1 MTIDIHTHAF
11 HPKIA
16 DKVVVQLQNH
26 YGIPPV
32 GTGKLDDLLLRAET
46 AGIDRVVVHSAA
58 TDPAQVIP
66 ANNWAIHLNKTEPRT
81 IAFGTMHP
89 DFDDFEKEFNRLESN
104 GIAGLKFHADF
115 QGFRLDDRRLWPLF
129 ESIGSRFILMFH
141 VGDVLPPDE
150 NPSSPQ
156 KVMDIA
162 HDFPELCIIAAHFG
176 GFQQWSWALQD
187 LAGSEV
193 YIDTSSS
200 LWAIDDTT
208 LKAIFDK
215 HPRERILFGSD
226 YPLFDP
232 GDEMKE
238 LQRRLHLSDSVM
250 DQLLTNAEHLF
261 AKAESAAA

>member
-16 DKVVVQLQNH
+16 DKVLAQLHDH
-26 YGIPPV
+26 YGIAPV
-32 GTGKLDDLLLRAET
+32 GTGKIDDLIARADT

-66 ANNWAIHLNKTEPRT
+66 ANNWAIHLNQNESRT

-89 DFDDFEKEFNRLESN
+89 DFDDFEKEFNRLESH
-104 GIAGLKFHADF
+104 GVPGLKFHADF
-115 QGFRLDDRRLWPLF
+115 QGFRLDDPRLWPLF
-129 ESIGSRFILMFH
+129 ETIGSRFVLMFH

-156 KVMDIA
+156 KVMAIA
-162 HDFPELCIIAAHFG
+162 HDFPDLCIIAAHFG
-176 GFQQWSWALQD
+176 GYRQWSWALEH
-187 LAGSEV
+187 LIGSDV

-200 LWAIDDTT
+200 LSFVDDET

-232 GDEMKE
+232 GDEMKL
-238 LQRRLHLSDSVM
+238 LQQRMLLSDADL
-250 DQLLTNAEHLF
+250 DQLLNNAEHLF
-261 AKAESAAA
+261 AKAESVAA